1 MIFEPAE
8 DKPAAQSSSG
18 GLRASTNVV
27 SLRPPSRWHDPLSL
41 IQTGA
46 PARSGRIVLW
56 TISLLILFLLV
67 WAGFGELD
75 IIVTADGKL
84 APETLVKVVQPAD
97 AGVLKELLVN
107 EGDAVKK
114 GQVLARL
121 DMTLANA
128 DTASVGADLA
138 TQKIQQR
145 RVEAELTESPLRQ
158 LPGDEPSRFADVF
171 KRYEAN
177 QKAFRGSMEQEKSLL
192 VKAEQEMR
200 SAIEI
205 ERKYEQT
212 LPNYLKT
219 AKAYS
224 DLEKEGFISGMAADE
239 KRRDATE
246 KEKDLAAQ
254 RATVAAFAATV
265 VAQQQ
270 KLAQLKSVHD
280 SDLQRE
286 LSDLRNRIQQLQ
298 PELDKAVYRA
308 GLLDL
313 KAPQDGIIVDLA
325 TTTIGAVFKPGEVL
339 LTLVPQ
345 DERLTANVSIKNEDV
360 GFIRPKQTVR
370 IKLAAYPFQKYGML
384 TGKVV
389 QLGADTSSSNPA
401 NGSVNTSAG
410 TNAADR
416 NPALALPSYKATIAV
431 DSQFLA
437 SPAGE
442 RLQLSPGMQVTAE
455 IQQGKRTVLDYL
467 LSPVKKAAQ
476 EAGRE
481 R

>member
-1 MIFEPAE
+1 MITEPAE

-18 GLRASTNVV
+18 GLRASNEVV
-27 SLRPPSRWHDPLSL
+27 LLRPPSRWHDPLNL
-41 IQTGA
+41 IQTGT

-56 TISLLILFLLV
+56 TISLLMLFLLV
-67 WAGFGELD
+67 WASLGELD

-121 DMTLANA
+121 DMTVANA
-128 DTASVGADLA
+128 DTAGVGADLA
-138 TQKIQQR
+138 IQKLQQR

-158 LPGDEPSRFADVF
+158 LPGDDPWRFADVF

-177 QKAFRGSMEQEKSLL
+177 QKAFHDSLDQEKSLL

-200 SAIEI
+200 SATEI

-212 LPNYLKT
+212 LPNYIKA
-219 AKAYS
+219 AKAFS
-224 DLEKEGFISGMAADE
+224 DLEKEGFISGLAADE

-254 RATVAAFAATV
+254 KATVAAFAATV
-265 VAQQQ
+265 LAQQQ
-270 KLAQLKSVHD
+270 KLAQLKSLHK

-298 PELDKAVYRA
+298 PELDKAIYRA

-339 LTLVPQ
+339 LTLVPK
-345 DERLTANVSIKNEDV
+345 DEHLTANVSIKNEDV
-360 GFIRPKQTVR
+360 GFIRPLQTVR

-389 QLGADTSSSNPA
+389 QLGADTSSTNPGSASA
-401 NGSVNTSAG
+401 NATAG

-416 NPALALPSYKATIAV
+416 NPASALPAYKATIAV
-431 DSQFLA
+431 DSQFLS
-437 SPAGE
+437 SPTGE
-442 RLQLSPGMQVTAE
+442 HLQLSPGMQVTAE

-467 LSPVKKAAQ
+467 LSPVKKAVQ